1 MKPLDSSAAVKLKLE
16 QTLAQWQHWRC
27 EPPLQAAPHL
37 DRPLSGGLSNHNFLV
52 SSASRHYVVRID
64 GVNPARHGINRNVE
78 YLAQQSAGNVVLA
91 PMPRYFNPE
100 LGAMVCDYF
109 TADAKQVPTP
119 ADLAQLCL
127 GIHHLP
133 ARHLKLDLGN
143 RIKQYENQLGRTAK
157 PLPPEAIRRAI
168 AKRLNRSEISNTPA
182 SLCHNDLL
190 PANLIVSKGKLF
202 ALDWEYVAMGSPWF
216 DLAVAC
222 EGQQYDKGQIERF
235 LFYYLQRKPDQKETG
250 QLHLFV
256 TIYRYIELLWHL
268 EQATPELA
276 TAVLESRLPRVEDKL
291 A

>member
-1 MKPLDSSAAVKLKLE
+1 VKPLDSSAPVQLKLE
-16 QTLAQWQHWRC
+16 QTLAQWLHWRC

-78 YLAQQSAGNVVLA
+78 YLAQQSAGNVALA
-91 PMPRYFNPE
+91 PTPCYYNPE
-100 LGAMVCDYF
+100 LGAMVCAYF
-109 TADAKQVPTP
+109 TADAQQEPTP

-127 GIHHLP
+127 GIHRLP
-133 ARHLKLDLGN
+133 ARHHKLDLGN
-143 RIKQYENQLGRTAK
+143 RIKHYENQLGRTAK
-157 PLPPEAIRRAI
+157 PLPPEAIRSAI

-235 LFYYLQRKPDQKETG
+235 LFYYLQRKPDRKETG
-250 QLHLFV
+250 QLHLFA

-276 TAVLESRLPRVEDKL
+276 PAILESRLPRIEDKL
-291 A
+291 V